1 MKGNFQWQEGRVS
14 YPILVLQ
21 GLSNVFTQ
29 KRGFQ
34 VILELRLLKK

>member
-21 GLSNVFTQ
+21 GLSIFFTPE
-29 KRGFQ
+29 KGF
-34 VILELRLLKK
+34 